1 MFLNAKPEYCKDN
14 FSNVQ
19 LIMGHNALRTQLTF
33 IYVILVLLMLLLSN
47 GIIKDFS
54 VIIP

>member
-33 IYVILVLLMLLLSN
+33 IYVILVLLMLPLSN